1 MNSCRYVG
9 LLVLSCS
16 HAFFAQAT
24 PELRFDV
31 LTLDCSGTAPVCPY
45 HLEHLDVPTTNGY
58 YIAMGSDAHR
68 LELAT
73 NGNALAI
80 YYNTFNDGYST
91 NSGLQQAA
99 MIDSQVT
106 PLFTTTGPKPNWIV
120 LNEISSS
127 LWQTDATYRLWAA
140 DVVHA
145 LRIAYGYNV
154 ILYSPFPNPGANNS
168 DWQNVSADAYIGIE
182 NYLSGAEVQAN
193 GLSVS
198 YCQGQYQSSIN
209 SYTGRGVPR
218 ARLMLGEHFAQT
230 LSGTS
235 YGRSGISSNDWDIT
249 IVVRDQ
255 AAVNVGFSGFLS
267 YAWGGNDMGVS
278 TNEQLHFEDTYAT
291 NRLPVNNGL
300 TAPFIVVQPNGQTL
314 PEGSDVAFTVFKAGN
329 APTTYQWRF
338 NGTNIPG
345 ETGSSLNLTSVQ
357 VTNAGN
363 YSVAMTNAVGFV
375 ISSNAF
381 LSVRVPDP
389 WAFEPFAPA
398 ATSYTPGTNLV
409 GQTNASGKFWLQ
421 AGPTGVQPTIQAGSL
436 ATAGLPGPTGNSVK
450 FGGNGMSARLVLGT
464 NITSG
469 TWYYS
474 FLFRLTDIST
484 LNSSGVFWAGFNNS
498 AVTQTTTPTS
508 VGTRLLTRSA
518 AGGFNIGLDKSSGSP
533 GAFVFS
539 PAVFTTN
546 DTIFVVGSYTFV
558 PITTNDDICQLWIDP
573 APSTFGL
580 ALAPPPTLTS
590 VATND
595 IPSAVI
601 ASLVLF
607 NRNANEP
614 AGIIADEIRVGPSW
628 ASVTPPAEAPVVPT
642 LNISGTVGATVL
654 TWGTNAPGFVLES
667 SPTLLPASWMQSA
680 LPVYLAGDQF
690 AVTNLNGIDLSFYR
704 LRGPQ

>member
-1 MNSCRYVG
+1 MQTCRFVG
-9 LLVLSCS
+9 VSVLLFGST
-16 HAFFAQAT
+16 FFADAT

-31 LTLDCSGTAPVCPY
+31 LTLDCTGTPPVCPY
-45 HLEHLDVPTTNGY
+45 HFEHLNVPTTNGY
-58 YIAMGSDAHR
+58 YLAMGSDAHR
-68 LELAT
+68 RELAT

-91 NSGLQQAA
+91 NSGVQQAA
-99 MIDSQVT
+99 MIDGQVT

-127 LWQTDATYRLWAA
+127 LWQNDGNYRLWAH

-145 LRIAYGYNV
+145 LKNTYGYNV
-154 ILYSPFPNPGANNS
+154 ILYSPFANPGANNS
-168 DWQNVSADAYIGIE
+168 DWQNVAADAYIGIE

-193 GLSVS
+193 GFSVS
-198 YCQGQYQSSIN
+198 YCQSQYQSSIT

-218 ARLMLGEHFAQT
+218 AKLMLGEHFAQT
-230 LSGTS
+230 LAGTG
-235 YGRSGISSNDWDIT
+235 YGRSGISSNNWDTT
-249 IVVRDQ
+249 IVVRNQ
-255 AAVNVGFSGFLS
+255 AAANVGFSGFLS

-300 TAPFIVVQPNGQTL
+300 TAPFVLVQPAGQTV
-314 PEGSDVAFTVFKAGN
+314 PVGSVIAFTVFKAGN
-329 APTTYQWRF
+329 APTTHQWRF

-345 ETGSSLNLTSVQ
+345 ATDSSLNLNNVQ

-363 YSVAMTNAVGFV
+363 YSVALTNAAGFTV
-375 ISSNAF
+375 SSNAF

-389 WAFEPFAPA
+389 WAFEPFSPA
-398 ATSYTPGTNLV
+398 GTSYSPGANLI
-409 GQTNASGKFWLQ
+409 GQTNANGRFWLQ
-421 AGPTGVQPTIQAGSL
+421 AGPSDPQPTIQAGSL
-436 ATAGLPGPTGNSVK
+436 AAPGLPGPTGNSVK

-464 NITSG
+464 NVTSG

-518 AGGFNIGLDKSSGSP
+518 VGGFNVGLDKSSGSP
-533 GAFVFS
+533 AAFVFS
-539 PAVFTTN
+539 PTVFTTN

-558 PITTNDDICQLWIDP
+558 PGTTNDDICQLWINP

-580 ALAPPPTLTS
+580 AIPPPATLIS
-590 VATND
+590 IATND

-601 ASLVLF
+601 ASFVLF

-614 AGIIADEIRVGPSW
+614 AGILADEIRVGPSW
-628 ASVTPPAEAPVVPT
+628 ASVTPPAEAPTVPSLT
-642 LNISGTVGATVL
+642 ISRAAGASVL
-654 TWGTNAPGFVLES
+654 MWSTNAPGFLLES
-667 SPTLLPASWMQSA
+667 SPTLLPASWA
-680 LPVYLAGDQF
+680 PLVLPVYVIGDQF
-690 AVTNLNGIDLSFYR
+690 AVTNGNGGGTSFYR
-704 LRGPQ
+704 LRAPQ

>member
-1 MNSCRYVG
+1 MSCRAVG
-9 LLVLSCS
+9 LLLFLSGWT
-16 HAFFAQAT
+16 FFAEAT

-31 LTLDCSGTAPVCPY
+31 LTLDCAGPNPVCPY
-45 HLEHLDVPTTNGY
+45 HLEHLNVPTTNGY

-91 NSGLQQAA
+91 NSGAQQAA
-99 MIDSQVT
+99 MIDAQMV

-120 LNEISSS
+120 LNEISTS
-127 LWQTDATYRLWAA
+127 LWQNDSAYRLWVR

-145 LRIAYGYNV
+145 LKTTFGYNV

-168 DWQNVSADAYIGIE
+168 DWQNVAADAYIGIE

-193 GLSVS
+193 GFSVS
-198 YCQGQYQSSIN
+198 YCQGQYQSSIT

-218 ARLMLGEHFAQT
+218 AKLMLGEHFAQT
-230 LSGTS
+230 LAGTG
-235 YGRSGISSNDWDIT
+235 YGRSGISSNNWDIT
-249 IVVRDQ
+249 IPVRDQ
-255 AAVNVGFSGFLS
+255 AAINAGFSGFLS

-300 TAPFIVVQPNGQTL
+300 MGPFVLVQPAGQTV

-338 NGTNIPG
+338 NGTNIPAA
-345 ETGSSLNLTSVQ
+345 TGSSLNLANVQ

-363 YSVAMTNAVGFV
+363 YSVALTNAAGFV

-389 WAFEPFAPA
+389 WTFEPFAPA
-398 ATSYTPGTNLV
+398 ATSYSPGANLI
-409 GQTNASGKFWLQ
+409 GQTNASGQFWLQ
-421 AGPTGVQPTIQAGSL
+421 AGPSGTQPTIQAGSL
-436 ATAGLPGPTGNSVK
+436 AGAGLPGPTGNSVK
-450 FGGNGMSARLVLGT
+450 FGGNGISARLVLGT
-464 NITSG
+464 NITTG

-484 LNSSGVFWAGFNNS
+484 LNSGGVFWAGFNNS
-498 AVTQTTTPTS
+498 AVTQSTTPTS
-508 VGTRLLTRSA
+508 VATRLLTRSTS
-518 AGGFNIGLDKSSGSP
+518 GGFNVGLDKTAGTA

-539 PAVFTTN
+539 PTVFTTN

-558 PITTNDDICQLWIDP
+558 PTTTNDDICQLWINP
-573 APSTFGL
+573 APSSFGL
-580 ALAPPPTLTS
+580 ASSPPATLTS
-590 VATND
+590 TATND

-601 ASLVLF
+601 ASFVLF

-628 ASVTPPAEAPVVPT
+628 ASVTPPAEAPVLPS
-642 LNISGTVGATVL
+642 LNISRSAAATVL
-654 TWGTNAPGFVLES
+654 IWSTNSPGYLLES
-667 SPTLLPASWMQSA
+667 SPALLPASWSQLVS
-680 LPVYLAGDQF
+680 PIYVVGDQF
-690 AVTNLNGIDLSFYR
+690 AVTNSNASGIAFYR